1 MTRETG
7 LANCKM
13 VPVLIG
19 TFRYDIR
26 TALRPLCGHR
36 FVSRPIAIGD
46 FVEIQRQRRFFERT
60 ESCPSMLPTELLRP
74 LREPY
79 SADSAGGTAFVNS
92 FQTNHSSHR
101 VAELVEMGRI
111 SCRIPRARQL
121 LVPFS

>member
-60 ESCPSMLPTELLRP
+60 ENCPSMLLAELLRP
-74 LREPY
+74 LLRTVPTVLEVLP
-79 SADSAGGTAFVNS
+79 SLMAFRRITAATESRNWWKWGG
-92 FQTNHSSHR
+92 
-101 VAELVEMGRI
+101 
-111 SCRIPRARQL
+111 
-121 LVPFS
+121 